1 MSSVLF
7 PVGPLPPRVYW
18 VRRLVVLALPLILI
32 LLIAVS
38 CSGGGKKSPSAGGN
52 PSGPTTSP
60 TTSSSSNPNAGCAP
74 GQLSAKLAV
83 AGSAP
88 NSTYT
93 IGQSPA
99 FTATITNVSAS
110 TCQLTTNPATE
121 TWKVK
126 SGAALWW
133 TTASTGGCTIANTP
147 VTAPLAPGATQ
158 KVSISWNGYRL
169 LPGCTRGEQ
178 AQPGTYVLRATLDGV
193 TAQQAIFHF
202 TKSTTP

>member
-32 LLIAVS
+32 IVIAVS
-38 CSGGGKKSPSAGGN
+38 CSGGGGSPAATGN
-52 PSGPTTSP
+52 GSGPTSSP
-60 TTSSSSNPNAGCAP
+60 TTSSSASNPNAACAA
-74 GQLSAKLAV
+74 GQLSATLAV
-83 AGSAP
+83 SAA
-88 NSTYT
+88 NSTYQV
-93 IGQSPA
+93 GESPA
-99 FTATITNVSAS
+99 FTGTITNVSAS

-126 SGAALWW
+126 SGAAEWW
-133 TTASTGGCTIANTP
+133 TTDASGGCTISNAP
-147 VTAPLAPGATQ
+147 VTKSLAPGATR

-193 TAQQAIFHF
+193 TAQKAVFHF
-202 TKSTTP
+202 TKTTQ